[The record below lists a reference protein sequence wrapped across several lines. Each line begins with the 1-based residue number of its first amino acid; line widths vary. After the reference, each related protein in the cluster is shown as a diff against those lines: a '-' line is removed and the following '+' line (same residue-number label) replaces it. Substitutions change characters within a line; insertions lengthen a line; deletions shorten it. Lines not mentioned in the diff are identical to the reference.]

1 MTLSNEEKQKIMN
14 ELAGGKPGLINQ
26 DQASNPHQ
34 DDSSIDPKDYEN
46 FEDFAGRPVQYA
58 GSNEQPFV
66 EQIREQIKSELAAA
80 KTTGQ
85 LRSERIREIVQD
97 AISQTKSQ
105 VATELKAGS
114 SDIRTIVKDTVGAVS
129 ESLQEKGS
137 EIKEEITAA
146 IEGVIE
152 GFSSRRRQAI
162 AKNQSEVKQLQAQI
176 DTEEEALQKEIDR
189 LLIDVE
195 EAGKESSPNIKESIA
210 SAINNF
216 KNSEEFALLKKRYA
230 QLQAQAAILRANLAA
245 RYGGRY
251 EEIKENLEEA
261 KNWYNRTRTKA
272 DTGVDQAEQKRSQ
285 LQLEESLR
293 EAGEALGKKERQL
306 RNILSDLLRT
316 AAELLREKE
325 PPAKKD

>member
-1 MTLSNEEKQKIMN
+1 MTLSNEEKQKIMQ
-14 ELAGGKPGLINQ
+14 ELAGGKPGVIHQ
-26 DQASNPHQ
+26 DTPNIG
-34 DDSSIDPKDYEN
+34 DDSSIDPKNYEN
-46 FEDFAGRPVQYA
+46 FEDFAGRPIQSTI
-58 GSNEQPFV
+58 SNDGFV
-66 EQIREQIKSELAAA
+66 EEVRKQIKSEIDQAKAA
-80 KTTGQ
+80 GQ
-85 LRSERIREIVQD
+85 LRSERIREIVKS
-97 AISQTKSQ
+97 ALAQTKSQ

-114 SDIRTIVKDTVGAVS
+114 SDIRTIVKDTVSTVS

-162 AKNQSEVKQLQAQI
+162 AKNQAQVKQLQAQI
-176 DTEEEALQKEIDR
+176 DTEEEELQKEIDR

-195 EAGKESSPNIKESIA
+195 EAGKDSSGNLKESIG
-210 SAINNF
+210 SAIANF

-261 KNWYNRTRTKA
+261 KNWYNRTRTK
-272 DTGVDQAEQKRSQ
+272 TEISVEPEQKRSQ
-285 LQLEESLR
+285 VQLEESLK
-293 EAGEALGKKERQL
+293 EAGEALDKKQRQI
-306 RNILSDLLRT
+306 RNILSNLLHV
-316 AAELLREKE
+316 AAELVREKE
-325 PPAKKD
+325 TPTKKD

>member
-14 ELAGGKPGLINQ
+14 DLAGGKPGLINQ
-26 DQASNPHQ
+26 DQTSNPQ
-34 DDSSIDPKDYEN
+34 ESSIDPKDYEN
-46 FEDFAGRPVQYA
+46 FEDFAQRPVQNA
-58 GSNEQPFV
+58 GLNDRAFV
-66 EQIREQIKSELAAA
+66 EQIREQIKSELATAKAA
-80 KTTGQ
+80 GQ
-85 LRSERIREIVQD
+85 LRSERIREIVQT

-105 VATELKAGS
+105 IATELKAGS
-114 SDIRTIVKDTVGAVS
+114 NDIRTVVKDTVGSVS

-152 GFSSRRRQAI
+152 GFSSRRRQTI
-162 AKNQSEVKQLQAQI
+162 VKNQAEVKQLQAQI
-176 DTEEEALQKEIDR
+176 DTEEEELQKEIDR
-189 LLIDVE
+189 LLVDVE
-195 EAGKESSPNIKESIA
+195 EAGNESSPNIKASIA

-251 EEIKENLEEA
+251 EEIKEHLDEA
-261 KNWYNRTRTKA
+261 KNWYNQSRTKSE
-272 DTGVDQAEQKRSQ
+272 TGVDQAEQKRSQ

-306 RNILSDLLRT
+306 RNILSNLLRT